1 MINTKNLI
9 MRKADAWWSNWFLD
23 KKDKPKEAPKAK
35 PDLAPEK
42 ADLNTAKTVVEV
54 TALKWSVERQ
64 AKGFDSSYEY
74 MQWTALEDKLAL
86 SQVLWSKEKAKEFVD
101 RIDKLWYGAAKNMIP
116 WMSEQTLKAMTVG
129 INASFIESLDGSV
142 TIKSK
147 DWNEKVQNIFESL
160 LKFDIGKLDFDGIA
174 TWVGKLFGNASML
187 YTLSK
192 NTTKIARIIRT
203 YKKEIGDWS
212 SMTVLNNPEQFKD
225 LLNDQELLKLT
236 DEEITTK
243 KDVILAKLWSTQLA
257 KNHKNIKDIY
267 DSHGKSLTPE
277 TLKKVTQW
285 LSHLADVWDKVL
297 PVMDNISTWIDTKW
311 ADYLRKFDGIFTQL
325 GIAWW
330 VKEFL
335 NTILWFFGR
344 DYDSVLHA
352 DDEVVAEKTDYKWSS
367 FSKEWFLALANI
379 YESMPNLEWW
389 CLKEVR
395 KFMQALHKEKY
406 IDLPADIDKETRG
419 GEAKEFGTRLKTY
432 ANWQLP
438 KDWSDKWIYTAD
450 LSDKS
455 DNATNIYNTIAPMK
469 WDMFNIVMKKTV
481 NDGWSWAG
489 HIAFG
494 ARVGNEI
501 YIYDNSIKWT
511 GDLNFVPSKN
521 WFTLEKYISLMKG
534 KYNFDAVMS
543 IQGKYYKE
551 NNTEVVAETSESRKK
566 YIFDYFK
573 WKFDEDTAAAFVG
586 NIAQETGKTFDPKT
600 LQASWW
606 PGCGICQW
614 EKNGRFA
621 DLENFAKSKWTAWD
635 NLQTQL
641 DFIVYELNGKEKD
654 AAAKIKSASWVD
666 AKTDAIGKYY
676 ERAWSLDL
684 VARRESANDAK
695 KSLA

>member
-1 MINTKNLI
+1 MINIKNLI
-9 MRKADAWWSNWFLD
+9 LKDPTVWWSNGIE
-23 KKDKPKEAPKAK
+23 KKEKTKEKPKQTPEQAVKVETGIAKVDAKVTQQEIKA
-35 PDLAPEK
+35 EV
-42 ADLNTAKTVVEV
+42 KT
-54 TALKWSVERQ
+54 SVEKQ

-86 SQVLWSKEKAKEFVD
+86 PQVLWSKEKAKEFVD
-101 RIDKLWYGAAKNMIP
+101 RIDKLWYGAAKNMMP
-116 WMSEQTLKAMTVG
+116 WMSEETLKAMTVG

-142 TIKSK
+142 TTKSK

-174 TWVGKLFGNASML
+174 TWVGKLFGNANML

-192 NTTKIARIIRT
+192 NSTKIARIIRT

-243 KDVILAKLWSTQLA
+243 KDAILAKLWSTQLA

-297 PVMDNISTWIDTKW
+297 PVMDQITAWIDTKW

-352 DDEVVAEKTDYKWSS
+352 DDEVVAEKTDYRWSS
-367 FSKEWFLALANI
+367 FSKEWFLALAKI

-389 CLKEVR
+389 CLKEIR
-395 KFMQALHKEKY
+395 TFMQALHKANY
-406 IDLPADIDKETRG
+406 INLPADIDKETRG
-419 GEAKEFGTRLKTY
+419 GEAKEFGARLKSY

-438 KDWSDKWIYTAD
+438 KDWSDRWIYTAD

-469 WDMFNIVMKKTV
+469 WDMFNIVMKKV
-481 NDGWSWAG
+481 VDDWWSWAG

-494 ARVGNEI
+494 ARVGDEI

-511 GDLNFVPSKN
+511 GDLDFVPNKN

-543 IQGKYYKE
+543 IQGKDYKE
-551 NNTEVVAETSESRKK
+551 NNPEVAWNTPAVRNNNPWNITDTK
-566 YIFDYFK
+566 YWWTK
-573 WKFDEDTAAAFVG
+573 AAGEKFTKF
-586 NIAQETGKTFDPKT
+586 
-600 LQASWW
+600 ASM
-606 PGCGICQW
+606 
-614 EKNGRFA
+614 
-621 DLENFAKSKWTAWD
+621 
-635 NLQTQL
+635 
-641 DFIVYELNGKEKD
+641 KEWHD
-654 AAAKIKSASWVD
+654 ALVAKIKDIQAGKSD
-666 AKTDAIGKYY
+666 TYKPDMTITEYIGKYAPASDGNNVSQY
-676 ERAWSLDL
+676 ATNIAKELWVDINTKIKDLDPVKL
-684 VARRESANDAK
+684 ASAHAK
-695 KSLA
+695 FEDWQAYKILLAQNIIKEDGSLA